1 MPTSSKRQRQK
12 TGRQARQQAV
22 QAYRRRR
29 ARQRGFVTAVI
40 IALVVGVI
48 LAVVNPFDTTSSKKK
63 VSSTTPTTTGVNLKP
78 VAKGASITGDTPCPA
93 ADGSSARTTSFAK
106 APPMC
111 IDPKKTYTAAM
122 KTSKGVITLTLD
134 DKKAP
139 KTVNNFVVLARYH
152 FFDGIAFHRIVPD
165 FVIQGG
171 DPEESGNGGPGY
183 QFGDELP
190 GPNEYKTGALA
201 MANSGPNTN
210 GSQFFIVTSDK
221 GGAGLQPSYSLFGQV
236 TDGLSVVETIGRLGN
251 ADQKPTEK
259 VTIDSVSITES

>member
-48 LAVVNPFDTTSSKKK
+48 LAVVNPFSTSSKKTVK
-63 VSSTTPTTTGVNLKP
+63 STTPTTTGVNLKP
-78 VAKGASITGDTPCPA
+78 VAKGAAITGDTPCPA
-93 ADGSSARTTSFAK
+93 ANGSSPRTTTFAK
-106 APPMC
+106 PPPMC
-111 IDPKKTYTAAM
+111 IDVNKTYTATM
-122 KTSKGVITLTLD
+122 KTSKGVITIALD

-171 DPEESGNGGPGY
+171 DPLESGSGSAGY

-190 GPNEYKTGALA
+190 GPNEYKTGSVA

-221 GGAGLQPSYSLFGQV
+221 GGSGLQPSYSLFGQV
-236 TDGLSVVETIGRLGN
+236 TDGLNVVDTIGKLGN
-251 ADQKPTEK
+251 ADQKPAEK
-259 VTIDSVSITES
+259 VTIDSVAITES